1 MKGIYKNIVL
11 PFMVILLTGCSTDSG
26 MDQEM
31 GSHLNHK
38 GTVADIQTEDTVE
51 STESEG
57 VEPENTLTMFQ
68 PSDQFEDIIYDGEIK
83 NLQGAVAGRE
93 HIFLYGYTEDG
104 AHHIYIMKNGE
115 TTAVQSDAEWNEDEK
130 RIRCMAAD
138 ESGKCYVLMMSVSE
152 DSIDCKTT
160 EIMVIETDGKVAGT
174 IDISNQ
180 MKELDWKI
188 IPDGISIDKEGNIY
202 LFSEADKYSVTIVN
216 KDGEILG
223 RQERKSE
230 WYIEGIGRGRDGAV
244 YIVYSN
250 ADEYSIGKIETN
262 GEVMR
267 TYENVLP
274 EAFGKYK
281 YIFPGTDSNLLI
293 YGKAGIYAYTDGTK
307 AEERVAKGDMDFNA
321 EAKVLGFLA
330 DGRLVLSDLDEEG
343 IRHFFYIPT
352 VK

>member
-38 GTVADIQTEDTVE
+38 GTVADIQTENTVE
-51 STESEG
+51 STESES
-57 VEPENTLTMFQ
+57 VQSENTLTMLQ

-104 AHHIYIMKNGE
+104 APHIYIMKNGE
-115 TTAVQSDAEWNEDEK
+115 TTAVQSEAEWNEDEK

-138 ESGKCYVLMMSVSE
+138 ESGKCYVLVMSVSE
-152 DSIDCKTT
+152 DSIDCKTA
-160 EIMVIETDGKVAGT
+160 EIMVVETDGKVAGT
-174 IDISNQ
+174 IDISDQ
-180 MKELDWKI
+180 MKGSDWKI

-202 LFSEADKYSVTIVN
+202 LFSEADKYSVTVVN

-250 ADEYSIGKIETN
+250 IGEYSIGKIEAN
-262 GEVMR
+262 GEVIR

-293 YGKAGIYAYTDGTK
+293 YGKAGIYAYTDGTE
-307 AEERVAKGDMDFNA
+307 AEERVAKRDMDFNA